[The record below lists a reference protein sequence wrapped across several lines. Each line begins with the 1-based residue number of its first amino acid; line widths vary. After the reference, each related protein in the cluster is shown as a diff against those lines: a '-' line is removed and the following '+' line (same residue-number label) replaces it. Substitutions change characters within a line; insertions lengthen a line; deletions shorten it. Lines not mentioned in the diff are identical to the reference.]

1 MHAPRANKQPAS
13 SSPLRLSR
21 TLSLLLPNDP
31 LNRLGV
37 VLREARAEGVVLV
50 DGEGHVLDHLLERRV
65 GALVDGHRPAN
76 HEEPALD
83 ELILAAAVGLDDLAI
98 LRRHEGVVRRDHLGV
113 HLAVQLADQNLGAVF
128 EAVHAHAHPVGQAIL
143 AVHEFDFHALAV
155 GREAIVA
162 EADDHVAVHLLE
174 EVVPGNL
181 GRDFSLAQLLVLPAR
196 RQARNL
202 LLASLGADRHDAAD
216 GPGGAARADPA
227 HGRRADEVRG
237 GKSGRGHLNS
247 CAW

>member
-37 VLREARAEGVVLV
+37 ILREARAEGVVLV

-65 GALVDGHRPAN
+65 GGLVDGHRPAN

-113 HLAVQLADQNLGAVF
+113 HLAVQLADQNLGAVCVCVC
-128 EAVHAHAHPVGQAIL
+128 EG
-143 AVHEFDFHALAV
+143 
-155 GREAIVA
+155 
-162 EADDHVAVHLLE
+162 
-174 EVVPGNL
+174 
-181 GRDFSLAQLLVLPAR
+181 
-196 RQARNL
+196 
-202 LLASLGADRHDAAD
+202 
-216 GPGGAARADPA
+216 
-227 HGRRADEVRG
+227 
-237 GKSGRGHLNS
+237 
-247 CAW
+247 